1 MRLKKEVYNERMLY
15 IIGAAL
21 RYVRDGQ
28 PVENMP
34 VAIFVHQYGFTKN
47 FSKTEKLTV
56 ALKAMVAWVDRVRQI
71 NKKRFGREVSPTS
84 QAMLTFVKSR
94 L

>member
-34 VAIFVHQYGFTKN
+34 VAIIVRQYGFTKN
-47 FSKTEKLTV
+47 FSKVEELTV
-56 ALKAMVAWVDRVRQI
+56 ALKALVNWVNCI
-71 NKKRFGREVSPTS
+71 RFERNVSPTP